1 MATPFT
7 PFQPSTGPN
16 RNVDAYFFTP
26 LTIPLPGYSYSAG
39 LSPNNIPDPGP
50 PAANI
55 NGILLEPSQN
65 SFLALEASQ
74 GGPTSVL
81 IQEP

>member
-16 RNVDAYFFTP
+16 FNPNAYTYSKI
-26 LTIPLPGYSYSAG
+26 TIPLPGYSYSAG

-50 PAANI
+50 PAADI